1 MEVGPKNKLV
11 VTREAEVKESP
22 INKIFGGRIK
32 SILKCPGTKNSA
44 TIEPFLSL
52 QLDITVSIIFILYL

>member
-32 SILKCPGTKNSA
+32 SILKCPGAKNSA
-44 TIEPFLSL
+44 TIEPYLSL
-52 QLDITVSIIFILYL
+52 QLDITVSFYLLIF